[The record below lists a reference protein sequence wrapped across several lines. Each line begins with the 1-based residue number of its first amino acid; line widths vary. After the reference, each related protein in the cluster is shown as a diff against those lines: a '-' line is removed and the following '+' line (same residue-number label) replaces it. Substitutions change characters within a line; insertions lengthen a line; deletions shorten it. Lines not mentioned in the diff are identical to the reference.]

1 MDALSYLVKD
11 LIFTTYKK
19 HISRKSRWRDM
30 ESIDRKEVAWSYLD
44 ANNAEM
50 YIKYSIETPN
60 GLQRDLF
67 KLKLSEIRKWIDMRK
82 NNAKLFVTFIEQPNT
97 INFYY
102 KSYPYFT
109 FDFDNVNKKQW
120 GLTHYFV

>member
-82 NNAKLFVTFIEQPNT
+82 NNAKLFVTFIE
-97 INFYY
+97 
-102 KSYPYFT
+102 
-109 FDFDNVNKKQW
+109 
-120 GLTHYFV
+120 